1 MIQLIDLRNEKTLP
15 SPVVPRAQ
23 IDVDSAAEKVR
34 PIITDVKEKGDVA
47 VLEIGRAHV

>member
-23 IDVDSAAEKVR
+23 IDVDSAVEKVR
-34 PIITDVKEKGDVA
+34 SIITDVKEKGDVA